1 MPSCFKESYPNTFAI
16 IDATELRCQVPSSLS
31 LPSQMYSSYK
41 SHTTYKGLVGIAPNG
56 AFIFVSQLFTGSI
69 SDRELTERSSILNLL
84 QYVPAGKSIM
94 ADRGFAIQ
102 DLLAKYNILLN
113 IPAFRNSAAA
123 HLEERAVVAP
133 QKIARVR
140 VHVERAIGQVKNRF
154 HLLKQIAPLSL
165 TGSIKQIWSLCCLL
179 TNFPGPIIVDDSEKK

>member
-16 IDATELRCQVPSSLS
+16 IDATELRCQVPLSLS
-31 LPSQMYSSYK
+31 LQSQMYSSYK

-94 ADRGFAIQ
+94 ADRGFDIQ
-102 DLLAKYNILLN
+102 DLLAKYDILTSL
-113 IPAFRNSAAA
+113 PSATLQQLIWTREQLLP
-123 HLEERAVVAP
+123 HKRLQECESTSNELL
-133 QKIARVR
+133 VR
-140 VHVERAIGQVKNRF
+140 LRSDTIYLME
-154 HLLKQIAPLSL
+154 
-165 TGSIKQIWSLCCLL
+165 
-179 TNFPGPIIVDDSEKK
+179 